1 MKTEGEDVPE
11 RYKLLRHAG
20 GVQVTVC
27 ENRFEVVVEPGSD
40 AREQQLM
47 GMVRDW
53 VRERRQKAQLRKPG
67 DLPD

>member
-11 RYKLLRHAG
+11 RYRLLQQAS
-20 GVQVTVC
+20 GVRVTVC
-27 ENRFEVVVEPGSD
+27 ENRFEILVEPGSD
-40 AREQQLM
+40 AREQHLM

-53 VRERRQKAQLRKPG
+53 VRDRRQKAQLRKPG

>member
-1 MKTEGEDVPE
+1 MKVEGEPE
-11 RYKLLRHAG
+11 KYMVLQHVG

-27 ENRFEVVVEPGSD
+27 ENRFEVLIEPGTD
-40 AREQQLM
+40 AKEQHLM